1 MNKSELINV
10 MAEEA
15 GLTKVQAKIALEA
28 LVGATE
34 KALKKGERLALIGFG
49 TFYVADRKARTGH
62 NPATGK
68 KINIPAK
75 KVVKFKPGSAFAKMK
90 Q

>member
-1 MNKSELINV
+1 MNKSELINA
-10 MAEEA
+10 MAEKA
-15 GLTKVQAKIALEA
+15 NLTKVQAKIALEA

-75 KVVKFKPGSAFAKMK
+75 KVVKFKAGSNFDKMK
-90 Q
+90 

>member
-34 KALKKGERLALIGFG
+34 KALKKGERLASGVGCHFLLQGIFPTQGL
-49 TFYVADRKARTGH
+49 
-62 NPATGK
+62 N
-68 KINIPAK
+68 
-75 KVVKFKPGSAFAKMK
+75 PGSHIVGRRFTN
-90 Q
+90 

>member
-34 KALKKGERLALIGFG
+34 KALKKGERLALLIAKLEQV
-49 TFYVADRKARTGH
+49 TILQRAKRSTSPLRRLLNS
-62 NPATGK
+62 NPVLHLQK
-68 KINIPAK
+68 
-75 KVVKFKPGSAFAKMK
+75 
-90 Q
+90 